1 MMHDYQNYTDLD
13 LVALLNRGDERAFT
27 EIYNRYWDKLFT
39 TAVNR
44 LGDIQEAREIV
55 QDIFFKL
62 WKRRTKVEIAQTL
75 SIYLASAVKYEVLN
89 LLAVKNRHRVYLQ
102 HIKHIQSD
110 ISEATLQQLSF
121 SELRR
126 ELESV
131 VNDLP
136 EKCRL
141 VYKLSREAGYTNNE
155 IARTMHISEKTVEAH
170 LSKALRR
177 LRNSLG
183 FFIHFL

>member
-1 MMHDYQNYTDLD
+1 MPEYLNYTDID
-13 LVALLNRGDERAFT
+13 LVELLNNDDEKAFT

-44 LGDIQEAREIV
+44 LGDVQEAREIV

-62 WKRRTKVEIAQTL
+62 WKRRAKIEISQTL

-89 LLAVKNRHRVYLQ
+89 LFAAKNRHRIYLE
-102 HIKHIQSD
+102 HVKHIQS
-110 ISEATLQQLSF
+110 EASDETFQQLSF
-121 SELRR
+121 TELRR
-126 ELESV
+126 ELESI

-141 VYKLSREAGYTNNE
+141 VYKLSREAGHTYNE
-155 IARTMHISEKTVEAH
+155 IAAIMNISEKTVEAH

-177 LRNSLG
+177 LRNALG
-183 FFIHFL
+183 FFIGFL

>member
-1 MMHDYQNYTDLD
+1 MPDYPNYTDPD
-13 LVALLNRGDERAFT
+13 LVKLLNGGDEKAFT

-44 LGDIQEAREIV
+44 LGEVQEAREIV
-55 QDIFFKL
+55 QNIFFKL

-75 SIYLASAVKYEVLN
+75 SVYLAAAVKYEVLN
-89 LLAVKNRHRVYLQ
+89 LLAAKNRHRIYQNHIQ
-102 HIKHIQSD
+102 HVQSD
-110 ISEATLQQLSF
+110 ISDETLQQLSF
-121 SELRR
+121 SELRK
-126 ELESV
+126 ELESIV
-131 VNDLP
+131 KDLP

-155 IARTMHISEKTVEAH
+155 IARVMHISEKTVEAH